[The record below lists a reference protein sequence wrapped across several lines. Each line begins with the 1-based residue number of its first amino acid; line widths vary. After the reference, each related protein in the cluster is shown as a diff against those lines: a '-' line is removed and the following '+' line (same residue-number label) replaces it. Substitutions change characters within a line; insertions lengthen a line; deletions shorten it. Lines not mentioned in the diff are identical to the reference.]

1 MNRCICCC
9 YNDNTLH
16 TLVAKQL
23 GLVFSY
29 REWPCEIHATEAH
42 TKSEMFDTDP
52 ILLQWRA
59 VLYCLTGAIRMLK
72 DEKKQWELQV
82 DHSLFAIASLDVTV
96 SLLGQKEQN
105 TTHWNELMCTLN
117 SHF

>member
-16 TLVAKQL
+16 TLVAKQF
-23 GLVFSY
+23 GWTFSY
-29 REWPCEIHATEAH
+29 REWPCEIHAIEAR

-52 ILLQWRA
+52 IMLQSRA

-117 SHF
+117 SHL